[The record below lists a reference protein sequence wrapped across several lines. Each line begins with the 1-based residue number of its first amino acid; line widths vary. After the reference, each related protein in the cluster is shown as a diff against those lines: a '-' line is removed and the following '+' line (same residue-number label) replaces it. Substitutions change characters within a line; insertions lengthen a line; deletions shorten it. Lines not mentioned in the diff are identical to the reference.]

1 MWRGTLQRSLID
13 NEVES
18 IQDTLYGRGC
28 GTTLSPV
35 RVIVFCEITLILLTL
50 STRTLQNFSLI
61 WIKNYRIPI
70 LCHPHVMAETR
81 HTKQWIIDVHCLAH
95 LENP

>member
-1 MWRGTLQRSLID
+1 MEITSHISLRVPAMWRGTLQRSLMD

-35 RVIVFCEITLILLTL
+35 RMIVF
-50 STRTLQNFSLI
+50 
-61 WIKNYRIPI
+61 
-70 LCHPHVMAETR
+70 
-81 HTKQWIIDVHCLAH
+81 
-95 LENP
+95 